1 LALLEPIFALAVGLL
16 GLLFVSRFAVGGSL
30 EIARRLGWPPWVAGV
45 LLLALGTSLPE
56 LFVIAEAASAYPGLA
71 LATVMGSNAFN
82 VGIVLGLLLLLFGDP
97 QLGGERVR
105 KILLSILL
113 VGSVVACLCFT
124 GSEIPTWSSPLFFIL
139 YGAAVLRLVLSNRGN
154 PPLAQEEEDPP
165 LNPFY
170 LGWRVWPVTLASF
183 ALLAVSA
190 HFFLDGSLV
199 MAGRLG
205 WTEGLA
211 GFLIVA
217 VGTSAPELFTSFQA
231 IREGKPG
238 AVYGNILGSNLFNL
252 LLAGGLVGILQ
263 GPRAMIEPGSLDDIL
278 TVNLVATLAL
288 GLLAL
293 LVGFKVFRT
302 QLPRLIGALLLLGY
316 FLAATQALSG

>member
-1 LALLEPIFALAVGLL
+1 MALLEPIFALAGGLL
-16 GLLFVSRFAVGGSL
+16 GLLVGSRFAVGGSL

-56 LFVIAEAASAYPGLA
+56 FFVIAEAAPAYPGLA

-97 QLGGERVR
+97 RLGGERVH
-105 KILLSILL
+105 KLLLTILL
-113 VGSVVACLCFT
+113 VGSSIALCSFA
-124 GSEIPTWSSPLFFIL
+124 GPKIPYAASLVFFFL
-139 YGAAVLRLVLSNRGN
+139 YGTVVLRLVLSNRGT
-154 PPLAQEEEDPP
+154 PPLAREKEGPS
-165 LNPFY
+165 LSPFY
-170 LGWRVWPVTLASF
+170 VGWKTWPVTLASF
-183 ALLAVSA
+183 ALLAISA
-190 HFFLDGSLV
+190 YFFLDGSLNL
-199 MAGRLG
+199 AGRLG

-217 VGTSAPELFTSFQA
+217 VGTSAPEIFTSFQA

-263 GPRAMIEPGSLDDIL
+263 NPHAPIEPGSMDKIL
-278 TVNLVATLAL
+278 AVNLGATLAL

-293 LVGFKVFRT
+293 LIGCKVFRAP
-302 QLPRLIGALLLLGY
+302 LPRLIGAFLLLGY